1 MDSPDIPQAALNWT
15 TGYGL
20 QLAATAA
27 VVLIYI
33 VLDRISAPRLEE
45 GAEHGRFRDEA
56 GVRAVRVARTITG
69 IVGLLF
75 LLAVWGINFS
85 ALLVFATTA
94 VTLLG
99 VALFASWS
107 LLSNVTAYF
116 ILLVQPSF
124 RRGNFIRVIDLDNY
138 IEGYISQLNLFN
150 TTLVTESREV
160 VTYPNNLLLV
170 RPILVNPRTRLKS
183 VGKLPEY
190 KGPDGNDE

>member
-1 MDSPDIPQAALNWT
+1 MDSPDFAQALLNWT
-15 TGYGL
+15 TGYGW

-27 VVLIYI
+27 VVLVYL
-33 VLDRISAPRLEE
+33 VLDRISGPRLEE
-45 GAEHGRFRDEA
+45 SAEHGRFREEA
-56 GVRAVRVARTITG
+56 GMRAVRVARALTG
-69 IVGLLF
+69 TVGLLF
-75 LLAVWGINFS
+75 LLAVWGINFG

-94 VTLLG
+94 ITLLG

-150 TTLVTESREV
+150 TTLVTQNREI

-170 RPILVNPRTRLKS
+170 RPILVNPRTQLS
-183 VGKLPEY
+183 GMGKLPEDHRT
-190 KGPDGNDE
+190 DGQDE